1 MLASVVAGEEQ
12 LKDSLMQLDAIRELY
27 DYNHWANQRVL
38 SSVTPLTDEVFTR
51 NMGNS
56 FSSVR
61 DTLAHILGAEWIWL
75 ERWLGRS
82 PEALLRASDFPTL
95 RVLQQRWAT
104 VRHDQNQYIQ
114 TLVPDRLK
122 DEVSY
127 TNTRGD
133 RYSYALWRQM
143 VHVPNH
149 SSYHRG
155 QITTLLRQIGAE
167 PASTDLLVYYD
178 HAA

>member
-1 MLASVVAGEEQ
+1 
-12 LKDSLMQLDAIRELY
+12 MQLDAIRELY

-38 SSVTPLTDEVFTR
+38 SAMTPLTDDMFTR

-56 FSSVR
+56 FVSLR

-75 ERWLGRS
+75 ERWLERS
-82 PEALLRASDFPTL
+82 PKALLSASEFPTL
-95 RVLQQRWAT
+95 QALERRWAA
-104 VRHDQNQYIQ
+104 VRLDQNQYIQ
-114 TLVPDRLK
+114 TLVPDRLN
-122 DEVSY
+122 DDVSY
-127 TNTRGD
+127 TNTRGE

-143 VHVPNH
+143 LHVLNH

-155 QITTLLRQIGAE
+155 QVTTLLRQMGAE

-178 HAA
+178 QAA

>member
-1 MLASVVAGEEQ
+1 
-12 LKDSLMQLDAIRELY
+12 MQLDAIRELY

-38 SSVTPLTDEVFTR
+38 SAMTPLTDDMFTR

-56 FSSVR
+56 FVSLR

-82 PEALLRASDFPTL
+82 PKALLSASDFPTL
-95 RVLQQRWAT
+95 QALQRRWPA
-104 VRHDQNQYIQ
+104 VRLDQNQYIQ
-114 TLVPDRLK
+114 TLVPDRLN
-122 DEVSY
+122 DDVSY
-127 TNTRGD
+127 TNTRGE

-143 VHVPNH
+143 LHVLNH

-155 QITTLLRQIGAE
+155 QVTTLLRQMGAE
-167 PASTDLLVYYD
+167 PAGTDLLVYYD
-178 HAA
+178 QAA

>member
-1 MLASVVAGEEQ
+1 
-12 LKDSLMQLDAIRELY
+12 MQIDAIRELY

-38 SSVTPLTDEVFTR
+38 SAMTPLTDDMFTR

-56 FSSVR
+56 FVSLR

-82 PEALLRASDFPTL
+82 PKALLSASDFPTL
-95 RVLQQRWAT
+95 QALQQRWAA
-104 VRHDQNQYIQ
+104 VRLDQNQYIK
-114 TLVPDRLK
+114 TLVPDRLN
-122 DEVSY
+122 DDVSY
-127 TNTRGD
+127 TNTRGE

-143 VHVPNH
+143 LHVLNH

-155 QITTLLRQIGAE
+155 QVTTLLRQMGAE
-167 PASTDLLVYYD
+167 PAGTDLLLYYD
-178 HAA
+178 QAA

>member
-1 MLASVVAGEEQ
+1 
-12 LKDSLMQLDAIRELY
+12 MQLDAIRELY

-38 SSVTPLTDEVFTR
+38 SAMTPLTDDMFTR

-56 FSSVR
+56 FVSLR

-82 PEALLRASDFPTL
+82 PKALLNASDFPTL
-95 RVLQQRWAT
+95 QALQRRWAA
-104 VRHDQNQYIQ
+104 VRLDQNQYIQ
-114 TLVPDRLK
+114 TLVPDRLN
-122 DEVSY
+122 DDVSY
-127 TNTRGD
+127 TNTRGE

-143 VHVPNH
+143 LHVLNH

-155 QITTLLRQIGAE
+155 QVTTLLRQMGAE
-167 PASTDLLVYYD
+167 PAGTDLLVYYD
-178 HAA
+178 QAA

>member
-1 MLASVVAGEEQ
+1 
-12 LKDSLMQLDAIRELY
+12 MQLDAIRELY

-38 SSVTPLTDEVFTR
+38 SAMTPLTDDMFTR

-56 FSSVR
+56 FVSLR

-82 PEALLRASDFPTL
+82 PKALLNASDFPTL
-95 RVLQQRWAT
+95 QALQRRWPA
-104 VRHDQNQYIQ
+104 VRLDQDQYIQ
-114 TLVPDRLK
+114 TLVPDRLN
-122 DEVSY
+122 DDVSY
-127 TNTRGD
+127 TNTRGE

-143 VHVPNH
+143 LHVLNH

-155 QITTLLRQIGAE
+155 QVTTLLRQMGAE
-167 PASTDLLVYYD
+167 PAGTDLLVYYD
-178 HAA
+178 QAA

>member
-1 MLASVVAGEEQ
+1 
-12 LKDSLMQLDAIRELY
+12 MQIDAIRELY

-38 SSVTPLTDEVFTR
+38 SAMTPLTDDMFTR

-56 FSSVR
+56 FVSLR

-82 PEALLRASDFPTL
+82 PRALLSASDFPTL
-95 RVLQQRWAT
+95 QALQRSWAA
-104 VRHDQNQYIQ
+104 VRLDQNQYIQ
-114 TLVPDRLK
+114 TLVPDRLN
-122 DEVSY
+122 DDVSY
-127 TNTRGD
+127 TNTRGE

-143 VHVPNH
+143 LHVLNH

-155 QITTLLRQIGAE
+155 QVTTLLRQMGAE
-167 PASTDLLVYYD
+167 PAGTDLLVYYD
-178 HAA
+178 QAA

>member
-1 MLASVVAGEEQ
+1 
-12 LKDSLMQLDAIRELY
+12 MQIDAIRELY

-38 SSVTPLTDEVFTR
+38 SAMTPLTDDMFTR

-56 FSSVR
+56 FVSLR

-82 PEALLRASDFPTL
+82 PKALLSASDFPTL
-95 RVLQQRWAT
+95 QALQRRWAA
-104 VRHDQNQYIQ
+104 VRLDQNQYIQ
-114 TLVPDRLK
+114 TLVPERLN
-122 DEVSY
+122 DDVSY
-127 TNTRGD
+127 TNTRGE

-143 VHVPNH
+143 LHVLNH

-155 QITTLLRQIGAE
+155 QVTTLLRQMGAE
-167 PASTDLLVYYD
+167 PAGTDLLVYYD
-178 HAA
+178 QAA